1 MKKFNFVKRIICLA
15 LALAACLG
23 MFVGTSPAA
32 SAASVKEGAYVPGF
46 PLGYK
51 ASGYNVTV
59 LNKYS
64 DGTYHPSYLY
74 NTSYGPLKGQKRDGN
89 SLLDIDTA
97 VGAKVY
103 AVQDGT
109 VITNKKGS
117 YNDYYVVVVH
127 GDGTYAYYGHLTG
140 TSNCKTGKP
149 IKAGTLVGK
158 VSQNSHLHFEWSG
171 HDPYCEFAAKGLVH
185 TYSKYC
191 GAKAYPHTHS
201 TSSGASA
208 SAKSCKTHNY
218 YGGICKNCGAEWKY
232 TVKSMKAT
240 TYKVTKASGAP
251 VWNRPYSNNAKQV
264 TKMQKNAIVTVVG
277 KTVNADGNTW
287 YLLSTGKW
295 IYSKNVTKV
304 STPSGLRYVA
314 GTDGTLNMRSSAK
327 ATNSKNIIGSIPEG
341 AAVIVKTSKT
351 SGSWIWVTYN
361 GVSGYVSSKY
371 LSTKVPPINK
381 MFKK

>member
-1 MKKFNFVKRIICLA
+1 MKKFNLVKRIVCLA
-15 LALAACLG
+15 LALVACLG
-23 MFVGTSPAA
+23 MFTGNATAA
-32 SAASVKEGAYVPGF
+32 SAASLKEGSYVPGF

-59 LNKYS
+59 LNKYT
-64 DGTYHPSYLY
+64 DGSYHPSYLY
-74 NTSYGPLKGQKRDGN
+74 NTKYGPLKKQARDGN

-103 AVQDGT
+103 AVQDGK
-109 VITNKKGS
+109 VITNKTGS
-117 YNDYYVVVVH
+117 YKDYYVVVKH
-127 GDGTYAYYGHLTG
+127 SDGTYAYYGHLTN
-140 TSNCKTGKP
+140 TSNCKVGKT

-158 VSQNSHLHFEWSG
+158 VSHNSHLHFEWSG

-185 TYSKYC
+185 TYGKKC
-191 GAKAYPHTHS
+191 GASVYPHTHS
-201 TSSGASA
+201 APSNASTA
-208 SAKSCKTHNY
+208 SKSCKTHSY
-218 YGGICKNCGAEWKY
+218 SGGICKKCGFEWKY
-232 TVKSMKAT
+232 TVNSMKAT
-240 TYKVTKASGAP
+240 SYKITKASGAP

-264 TKMQKNAIVTVVG
+264 TKMQKNSIVTVVG
-277 KTVNADGNTW
+277 KTVNKDGNTW
-287 YLLSTGKW
+287 YLLSTGSW

-304 STPSGLRYVA
+304 STSSATRYVT

-361 GVSGYVSSKY
+361 GISGYVSRNY

-381 MFKK
+381 